1 MVDKVNNK
9 SSVVET
15 FRQAYVVMKNEIKKY
30 FSGKRMLLFL
40 VLLVI
45 VLAILTSAPYL
56 VGIDEFTE
64 GQMLTMYL
72 SMAPLIVLMAATLFA
87 SITIVSEYEERTALI
102 VFTRPISKGSIFL
115 GKLTASLIVSIAFV
129 ALYYVYAAI
138 MLQAYFGNI
147 DSGVPTS
154 FGLSCAYAVGCIG
167 VAMFISSFMKKSNTA
182 TILTFVALMILITAA
197 SMVLSIAGMDVSW
210 MIDQAS
216 GSIATCSPGYRAYS
230 DEQIQQLAM
239 VLMSPDMFIDFELY
253 SEALIAYISPL
264 IGGSLPVGVADQF
277 PIVLQ
282 GTLLQ
287 SGAWNLGEI
296 GELFGS
302 MSTPIPDVMKDAFVM
317 IGWGIVSLVAS
328 FVLFLRREF

>member
-1 MVDKVNNK
+1 MVDNVNNK
-9 SSVVET
+9 SPVVET

-40 VLLVI
+40 VLLAI

-129 ALYYVYAAI
+129 ALYYAYAAI

-239 VLMSPDMFIDFELY
+239 LLMSPDMFIDFELY
-253 SEALIAYISPL
+253 SEALIAYVSAMP
-264 IGGSLPVGVADQF
+264 GVTLPAVVGD
-277 PIVLQ
+277 VLPQ
-282 GTLLQ
+282 VLLGTLLD
-287 SGAWNLGEI
+287 SGAWNLGELGAI
-296 GELFGS
+296 FGD
-302 MSTPIPDVMKDAFVM
+302 MSTPVPDVMKDAFVM